1 MWSATE
7 WVGITAM
14 KINRLGYLIKE
25 GFLSIF
31 THGFMSFACVMV
43 IVACLLIMGVFSV
56 LAYVVDVNIDN
67 LEQQNEVLA
76 FVDENLS
83 DEEALEI
90 GKRLEAIDNVKS
102 VQFVSREEAMN
113 NFIARYSEEDQEMFS
128 DLTPGVFR
136 SRYVIYLDDLALMD
150 RTDDEIKAVNGI
162 ADTSASREISRGFIA
177 LRNVVTVVSVILI
190 AILFI
195 VSVFIMQNTIKLATF
210 SRREEIGIM
219 KMVGASNTFIRCP
232 FVVEGLILGLL
243 GGAIAFFVLWGV
255 YQLACNRI
263 MTGLIANILV
273 IPTYQ
278 SIMYPILIIYLLIGL
293 IVGTFGSNIAIRKFL
308 KV

>member
-1 MWSATE
+1 
-7 WVGITAM
+7 M
-14 KINRLGYLIKE
+14 KINRFGYLIKE
-25 GFLSIF
+25 GLLSIF

-67 LEQQNEVLA
+67 LEQQNEILA

-83 DEEALEI
+83 DEESLEI
-90 GKRLEAIDNVKS
+90 GKRLEALDNVKS
-102 VQFVSREEAMN
+102 IEYITRQQAMD
-113 NFIARYSEEDQEMFS
+113 NFIAEHQEEDREMFS
-128 DLTPGVFR
+128 DLTPSVFR
-136 SRYVIYLDDLALMD
+136 SRYVIYLEDLALMD
-150 RTDDEIKAVNGI
+150 RTDEAVKAVNGI
-162 ADTSASREISRGFIA
+162 AETSASLELSRGFIA
-177 LRNVVTVVSVILI
+177 LRNVVTIVSVILI
-190 AILFI
+190 VILFI

-219 KMVGASNTFIRCP
+219 KMVGASNSFIRCP

-255 YQLACNRI
+255 YQLACDKI
-263 MTGLIANILV
+263 MTGIMANILV
-273 IPTYQ
+273 IPDFR
-278 SIMYPILIIYLLIGL
+278 SIMYPILIIYLAIGL
-293 IVGTFGSNIAIRKFL
+293 VVGTFGSNIAIRKFL